1 MTLMLIAQDRS
12 GNTSLKKS
20 PKRIPFNPHEDS
32 TVPIDVDPS
41 YFKVTTEAWKIGEK
55 DQATNKEAKIS
66 FENNLARQV
75 VKNLAHEGLP
85 MSDTEAHSLSVSERN
100 EVKGDPPDIS
110 STERDDPLSPKKTLK
125 AARVREGK

>member
-1 MTLMLIAQDRS
+1 MLIAQARS

-20 PKRIPFNPHEDS
+20 PKGIPFNPHEDS
-32 TVPIDVDPS
+32 TVRIDVDPS

-66 FENNLARQV
+66 FEYNLARQV

-85 MSDTEAHSLSVSERN
+85 MSDTEAHSLGVSERN
-100 EVKGDPPDIS
+100 EVKGDLPDIS
-110 STERDDPLSPKKTLK
+110 STERDDLLSPKKTLK
-125 AARVREGK
+125 AARLREGK